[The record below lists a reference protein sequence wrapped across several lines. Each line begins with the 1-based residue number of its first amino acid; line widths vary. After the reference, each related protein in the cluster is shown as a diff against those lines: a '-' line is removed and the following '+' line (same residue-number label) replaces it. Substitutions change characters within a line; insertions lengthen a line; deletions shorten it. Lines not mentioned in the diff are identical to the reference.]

1 MPIAAIADPM
11 RYTKLMMS
19 TFQFHVPI
27 VTVPCGIELDDRSFW
42 ELVVMS
48 CARSM
53 FVCPSATRRPIHSVA
68 ASATPC
74 ATPPVSPART
84 FSTYQR

>member
-27 VTVPCGIELDDRSFW
+27 VTVPCGIELDDRSF
-42 ELVVMS
+42 
-48 CARSM
+48 
-53 FVCPSATRRPIHSVA
+53 
-68 ASATPC
+68 
-74 ATPPVSPART
+74 
-84 FSTYQR
+84 